1 MLWKEWLKRDVSN
14 FRKKKRQEN
23 MALIINTRIVFIYA
37 SSKLLSLSSAFSNS
51 LLNTPSSLG
60 LNLTL

>member
-23 MALIINTRIVFIYA
+23 MAQAVAVRRIGEARTHLLTVT
-37 SSKLLSLSSAFSNS
+37 KLSQFF
-51 LLNTPSSLG
+51 G
-60 LNLTL
+60 WM